1 MANSET
7 FAHSFSIPFE
17 IVMTK
22 YALIFKAA
30 ETYMRVRKNDVH
42 IPLSFAYALRL
53 LEYYPDADADLVA
66 AGIILHDIGWYS
78 IDEDDIFKKGFQ
90 SENFMQSDV
99 RYLHE
104 SEGVRLSEGVLKGLG
119 YEEAFIK
126 KVAEIIDGHD
136 TRSFAKSLEDKI
148 VRDADKLW
156 RFHVVGVSVAADWF
170 KLTPT
175 LYANRLERD
184 IIPLLDLPE
193 SVEMAQADLAE
204 TRKMLLCEIL

>member
-1 MANSET
+1 MQKIQLEKLNASHGGWG
-7 FAHSFSIPFE
+7 A
-17 IVMTK
+17 
-22 YALIFKAA
+22 IFKAA

-42 IPLSFAYALRL
+42 IPLSFDYALRL
-53 LEYYPDADADLVA
+53 LESYPDADADLVA

-119 YEEAFIK
+119 YDETFIK
-126 KVAEIIDGHD
+126 KVGEIIDGHD

-170 KLTPT
+170 KLTPSQ
-175 LYANRLERD
+175 YANRLERD

-193 SVEMAQADLAE
+193 SVEMAHADLKE
-204 TRKMLLCEIL
+204 TRRMLLCELI